1 MIPTDKHEPN
11 DCVPVSEMLARIA
24 DKWTVLVVELLKA
37 GPMRFNEIRRT
48 IGGIS
53 QRMLTLTL
61 RDLERDG
68 LVTRTVYP
76 TIPPRV
82 EYELTKLGRTLYE
95 PISAVADWVRRNRPT
110 IEAARKA
117 FDAGGTAKP
126 SHRRGVKRMPALLDE
141 QRLSRFKKKARS
153 TAG

>member
-1 MIPTDKHEPN
+1 
-11 DCVPVSEMLARIA
+11 MLARIG
-24 DKWTVLVVELLKA
+24 DKWTVLIVELLKG

-48 IGGIS
+48 VSSIS

-95 PISAVADWVRRNRPT
+95 PIAAVAAWVRRNRAT

-117 FDAGGTAKP
+117 FDSAGTAKP
-126 SHRRGVKRMPALLDE
+126 SHRRGPRRMPALPKHPRMSSIRRD
-141 QRLSRFKKKARS
+141 
-153 TAG
+153 G